1 MKTGHRFLIVVLI
14 LALAG
19 WSRPASAQRSY
30 DYDAITAGVGRYD
43 FLTPNTAEP
52 RVFLVQENH
61 LYVSG
66 QIESAVMIHRLVRDY
81 DLTLVGAEGAFPGTP
96 FDTTWFNAGLTPSQ
110 VRNQAVELLGEGEI
124 SQAELAAIVYP
135 DYAGVTIAGDFSV
148 FGIDDESYYAASELA
163 DEAVGEFDVAMLYT
177 AIALLDTTGKEQILA
192 LFDRMPE
199 EEGPALDAWRE
210 ELLTLVYAN
219 HPDQAI
225 RDWYASTIP
234 ELAPCMS
241 LGVIDEIAYMDVGLQ
256 IIQSHQT
263 TTESS
268 WGISLAEMIDH
279 AEAQREFYVNAHERE
294 ITMIYEIEGWLAD
307 HPDQILLSVIG
318 AAHTGWMEQTLEAD
332 GYSTVVLSSESLC
345 DPGIAVGLSDQA
357 YINKTQSQSV
367 DTFSGL
373 GGLLSGTA
381 AITGIKPGNVLEQP
395 WFQADSESRKAALLA
410 TEGLRANPNATLQD
424 IFSGVPFIPGI
435 SVDLNSWV
443 PVSPGR
449 GVFSININI
458 TGIPID
464 TIHVGVLTDF
474 NQSEPDDLDL
484 ETLLLRELDQLRDR
498 NEPQHTDPTTNL
510 TEVAPNVSAVFG
522 SDRNAV
528 INTVTNS

>member
-1 MKTGHRFLIVVLI
+1 MNTGYRGLIVILVLG

-19 WSRPASAQRSY
+19 SASTSAQGTY
-30 DYDAITAGVGRYD
+30 DYASITADVGRYD

-61 LYVSG
+61 VYVSG
-66 QIESAVMIHRLVRDY
+66 QVESAVMIHRLIRDY
-81 DLTLVGAEGAFPGTP
+81 GLTLIGTEGAFPNTP
-96 FDTTWFNAGLTPSQ
+96 FDTNWFNAGMTPSQ

-124 SQAELAAIVYP
+124 SQSELAAIVYP
-135 DYAGVTIAGDFSV
+135 NYAGITIAGDFSV
-148 FGIDDESYYAASELA
+148 FGIDDAAYYAASDLS
-163 DEAVGEFDVAMLYT
+163 DEVVGEFDIAMLYT
-177 AIALLDTTGKEQILA
+177 AIAMLDTAGQDQILD

-199 EEGPALDAWRE
+199 TDGPELDVWRE

-219 HPDQAI
+219 HPDQSI
-225 RDWYASTIP
+225 RDWYATTIP
-234 ELAPCMS
+234 EMAPCMS
-241 LGVIDEIAYMDVGLQ
+241 LGVADEIAYMDVGLQ
-256 IIQSHQT
+256 IIQAHLT

-279 AEAQREFYVNAHERE
+279 AMLEREFYVSAHERE
-294 ITMIYEIEGWLAD
+294 ITMVYELEGWLED
-307 HPDQILLSVIG
+307 HPDQAILSVIG

-345 DPGIAVGLSDQA
+345 DPSVAIGLSDEA
-357 YINKTQSQSV
+357 YVSKTLGQSV

-373 GGLLSGTA
+373 GGLLSGS
-381 AITGIKPGNVLEQP
+381 IKPGIVLDQP
-395 WFQADSESRKAALLA
+395 WFQADSESRKAALLV

-424 IFSGVPFIPGI
+424 IFAGVPFIAGI
-435 SVDLNSWV
+435 AVDLNSWQ

-498 NEPQHTDPTTNL
+498 GEPQHADPTTNL
-510 TEVAPNVSAVFG
+510 TEVAPNVSAIFG
-522 SDRNAV
+522 ADQNTVINAV
-528 INTVTNS
+528 KNS